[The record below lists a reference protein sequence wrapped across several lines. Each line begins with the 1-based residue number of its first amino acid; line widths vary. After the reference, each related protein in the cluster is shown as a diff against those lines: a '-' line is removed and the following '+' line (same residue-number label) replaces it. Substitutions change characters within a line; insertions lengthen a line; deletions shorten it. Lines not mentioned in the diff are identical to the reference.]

1 MTFASYE
8 TSRDAGKPVD
18 LYFFRHG
25 SDPAA
30 YYAYTDADFPLTV
43 DHGDGPITYEAVPIR
58 RGEISSTGTLDR
70 STLEVSTARDAE
82 LADLFR
88 VYPPSQVVTLIIRQ
102 SHLDDPDEEFPVVW
116 TGRIVSSSRK
126 KDSSVS
132 YSCEPVSTSMRRP
145 GLRRHYQYGC
155 PHALYGPQCSA
166 NKAAATVTATV
177 DSISG
182 TSVTLDTGWNAHDV
196 SKYLGGMIE
205 WTNDD
210 GQQEMRTIL
219 RVTGDTL
226 SCSGILR
233 DLDVGATISVIL
245 GCSQQL
251 GDCKDLHNNIVNYG
265 GQPWIP
271 LKNPVGFYNNYY

>member
-8 TSRDAGKPVD
+8 SSRDLGKPVD
-18 LYFFRHG
+18 LYYFRYG
-25 SDPAA
+25 SDPDA

-43 DHGDGPITYEAVPIR
+43 DHGDGPITYDAVPIK

-70 STLEVSTARDAE
+70 TTLEVSTARDAE

-88 VYPPSQVVTLIIRQ
+88 VYPPAQVVTLIIRQ

-116 TGRIVSSSRK
+116 TGRIVGSSRK
-126 KDSSVS
+126 KDSTVS

-155 PHALYGPQCSA
+155 PHALYGIQCGA

-177 DSISG
+177 ESISG
-182 TSVTLDTGWNAHDV
+182 TEVTLDAGWNAIDA

-205 WTNDD
+205 YENAD
-210 GQQEMRTIL
+210 GETEIRSIL
-219 RVTGDTL
+219 RVTGDMLT
-226 SCSGILR
+226 CSGILR
-233 DLDVGATISVIL
+233 DLAPAATISVIL
-245 GCSQQL
+245 GCSRQM
-251 GDCKDLHNNIVNYG
+251 GDCKDIHDNIVNYG

-271 LKNPVGFYNNYY
+271 LKNPIGFYNNYY

>member
-1 MTFASYE
+1 MTFANFE

-18 LYFFRHG
+18 LYYFRYG
-25 SDPAA
+25 SDASA
-30 YYAYTDADFPLTV
+30 YYAYTDADFPITV
-43 DHGDGPITYEAVPIR
+43 DHGDGPVTYEAVPIK
-58 RGEISSTGTLDR
+58 RGEISSTGTLDK
-70 STLEVSTARDAE
+70 STLEVMTARDVA

-88 VYPPSQVVTLIIRQ
+88 VYPPAQVVTLIIRQ

-116 TGRIVSSSRK
+116 TGRIVASSRR

-155 PHALYGPQCSA
+155 PNALYGTQCGA

-182 TSVTLDTGWNAHDV
+182 TSVTLETGWNAQPV
-196 SKYLGGMIE
+196 AKYLGGMIE

-210 GQQEMRTIL
+210 GGQEMRTIL

-233 DLDVGATISVIL
+233 DLVPAATISVIL
-245 GCSQQL
+245 GCSQQM
-251 GDCKDLHNNIVNYG
+251 GDCKDVHDNIVNYG

-271 LKNPVGFYNNYY
+271 LKNPIGMYNNYY

>member
-8 TSRDAGKPVD
+8 SSRDLGKPVD
-18 LYFFRHG
+18 LYYFRYG

-43 DHGDGPITYEAVPIR
+43 DHGDGPITYDAVPIK

-70 STLEVSTARDAE
+70 TTLEVSTARDAE

-88 VYPPSQVVTLIIRQ
+88 VYPPAQVVTLIIRQ

-116 TGRIVSSSRK
+116 TGRIVASSRK
-126 KDSSVS
+126 KDSTVS

-155 PHALYGPQCSA
+155 PHALYGIQCGA

-182 TSVTLDTGWNAHDV
+182 TEVTLDAGWTAIDA

-205 WTNDD
+205 YENAE
-210 GQQEMRTIL
+210 GEIEIRSIL

-226 SCSGILR
+226 TCSGILR
-233 DLDVGATISVIL
+233 DLAPAASISVIL
-245 GCSQQL
+245 GCSRQL
-251 GDCKDLHNNIVNYG
+251 GDCADVHNNIVNYG

-271 LKNPVGFYNNYY
+271 LKNPIGFYNNYY